1 MMPPDELA
9 EWARSSIHCRLSS
22 VGSSLSKTNRNGIDG
37 CNQIVLRPAG
47 SSGCRHDSVKLSLR
61 RSLVAM
67 TIFKCASARSS
78 M

>member
-22 VGSSLSKTNRNGIDG
+22 AGSSLSKTNRNGIDG

-47 SSGCRHDSVKLSLR
+47 SSG
-61 RSLVAM
+61 M
-67 TIFKCASARSS
+67 PP
-78 M
+78 